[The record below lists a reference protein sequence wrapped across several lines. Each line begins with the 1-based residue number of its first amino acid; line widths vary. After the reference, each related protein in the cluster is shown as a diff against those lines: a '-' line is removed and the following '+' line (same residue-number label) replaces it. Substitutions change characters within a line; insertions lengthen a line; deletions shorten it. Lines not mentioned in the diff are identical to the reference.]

1 MDMFTHTYTKLM
13 ILKGEEKA
21 SKLKTVGRTLFRKET
36 IAEVCY
42 SSKHIYTYIYGIFTG
57 IREFSRYIY
66 MTLTVY
72 THDLIF
78 GNIYAVFEIV
88 NELILPFI
96 FYLN

>member
-1 MDMFTHTYTKLM
+1 MDMFTHTYRKLM
-13 ILKGEEKA
+13 ILKRKEKA
-21 SKLKTVGRTLFRKET
+21 SKLKTVGRTLFRKEN

-42 SSKHIYTYIYGIFTG
+42 SNKYIYTYIYMVSLQVYENFLDI
-57 IREFSRYIY
+57 YIY
-66 MTLTVY
+66 MTITVY

-96 FYLN
+96 F